1 MGRRRRRKVVRT
13 FRRTIPK
20 VFTCPLCGKRTV
32 TVQIVKEANIAH
44 ITCGS
49 CKISGD
55 IGLLEGMTNV
65 DAYCTWYDEVI
76 SGKRPKEAEVEQTG
90 SEEV

>member
-1 MGRRRRRKVVRT
+1 MGRRRRRKVIRT

-20 VFTCPLCGKRTV
+20 VYICPQCGKRTV

-44 ITCGS
+44 VACGT

-55 IGLLEGMTNV
+55 IALSDGMTAV
-65 DAYCTWYDEVI
+65 DAYCAWYDEVVA
-76 SGKRPKEAEVEQTG
+76 GKNWKSLNRKI
-90 SEEV
+90 

>member
-1 MGRRRRRKVVRT
+1 MGRRRRRKVIRT

-20 VFTCPLCGKRTV
+20 VYVCPQCGKRTV

-44 ITCGS
+44 IACGT

-55 IGLLEGMTNV
+55 ITLVEGMTAV
-65 DAYCTWYDEVI
+65 DAYCTWFDEVV
-76 SGKRPKEAEVEQTG
+76 SGKR
-90 SEEV
+90 SEEIKQVNPSQS